1 MQSGASFDRWITE
14 VDLNDDEPFEPPRP
28 FWRRPAL
35 IVSAVV
41 ILIVAVGGG
50 LFVRSHFAKSAA
62 PEYRYGSVT
71 TGDLTVAVTATGPV
85 GSQVIYNLNFQTSA
99 KLIELDVAVGQVVK
113 AGQLLAKIDTTALQ
127 DAVNQAQASLNSA
140 IVNYNNA
147 LLNLKDV
154 KAQNDPCPTEA
165 TPPATSKSQAQCTQA
180 IDQAQQQVNTAL
192 AQVQS
197 ARVQLQTAK
206 DNLNNGGL
214 VAPAAGTIV
223 SINGTVGSVTGG
235 SGSSSPLIVLEDLNQ
250 LSIVAQVNEADIS
263 SIKVGQPARF
273 TVAAYPNDTF
283 HGTVTA
289 ISLVGQTTSNV
300 VTYNVTVSVDQNSLN
315 GARLLPGMTASLSI
329 TTQQRIGV
337 LLVPNTAISFARTLL
352 TNGQLDRTQVRNL
365 LASATATQTA
375 DRQAPQGT
383 AGFVVEMKNGK
394 LTPVLIF
401 TGLTSG
407 ASTEV
412 ISGLAEGDQ
421 VLIGQVNAAST
432 TTTTTGGG
440 AGGGFFGGGGFGG
453 GGGGG
458 RGGNGP

>member
-14 VDLNDDEPFEPPRP
+14 ADLDEDEQFQPPRP

-35 IVSAVV
+35 IVTAVI
-41 ILIVAVGGG
+41 ILIVAIGGG
-50 LFVRSHFAKSAA
+50 LFLSRHSGSAA
-62 PEYRYGSVT
+62 PVYRYGAVT

-85 GSQVIYNLNFQTSA
+85 GSQVVYNLNFPTSA
-99 KLIELDVAVGQVVK
+99 RLTEIDVTVGQVVQ

-127 DAVNQAQASLNSA
+127 DAVNQARASLNSA
-140 IVNYNNA
+140 NVNYNNA

-154 KAQNDPCPTEA
+154 KAQNNPCPTQA
-165 TPPATSKSQAQCTQA
+165 TPPAASKTQAQCTQA

-197 ARVQLQTAK
+197 AKVQLQTAQ
-206 DNLNNGGL
+206 DNMTSGGL
-214 VAPAAGTIV
+214 TAPAAGTIV

-235 SGSSSPLIVLEDLNQ
+235 GNASSALIVLEDLNQ

-263 SIKVGQPARF
+263 SVKVGQSARF
-273 TVAAYPNDTF
+273 TVAAYPSDTF
-283 HGTVTA
+283 HGSVTA
-289 ISLVGQTTSNV
+289 ISLIGQTTSNV

-315 GARLLPGMTASLSI
+315 GVQLLPGMTASLSI

-337 LLVPNTAISFARTLL
+337 VLVPNTAISFARTLL

-365 LASATATQTA
+365 LATAATQTA
-375 DRQAPQGT
+375 NGQTPQGT
-383 AGFVVEMKNGK
+383 ASFVVEMKNGK

-401 TGLTSG
+401 TGLSSG

-412 ISGLAEGDQ
+412 ISGLADGDQ
-421 VLIGQVNAAST
+421 VLTGQVNPSGT

-440 AGGGFFGGGGFGG
+440 GFGGGIFGG

-458 RGGNGP
+458 NGGGRGGNGGG

>member
-1 MQSGASFDRWITE
+1 MSQAGASFDHWLTDVDE
-14 VDLNDDEPFEPPRP
+14 VDDEPFQPPRP

-41 ILIVAVGGG
+41 ILIVAVTGG
-50 LFVRSHFAKSAA
+50 LFLKGRSGSAA
-62 PEYRYGSVT
+62 PQYRYGSVT
-71 TGDLTVAVTATGPV
+71 TGDLTVAINATGPI
-85 GSQVIYNLNFQTSA
+85 GSQVVYNLNFQTSA
-99 KLIELDVAVGQVVK
+99 KLTELDVTVGQVVQ

-154 KAQNDPCPTEA
+154 KAQNSPCPTTA
-165 TPPATSKSQAQCTQA
+165 TPPAAAKTQAQCTQA
-180 IDQAQQQVNTAL
+180 IDQAQQQVNTAY

-206 DNLNNGGL
+206 DNLKNGGL
-214 VAPAAGTIV
+214 TAPAAGTIV
-223 SINGTVGSVTGG
+223 AINGTVGSITGG
-235 SGSSSPLIVLEDLNQ
+235 GGSSSPLIVLEDLNQ
-250 LSIVAQVNEADIS
+250 LSIVGQVNEADIS
-263 SIKVGQPARF
+263 SVKIGQSARF
-273 TVAAYPNDTF
+273 TVAAYPGDTF

-289 ISLVGQTTSNV
+289 ISLIGQTTSNV
-300 VTYNVTVSVDQNSLN
+300 VTYNVTVSIDQNSLN

-329 TTQQRIGV
+329 TTAQRIGV

-352 TNGQLDRTQVRNL
+352 TNGQIDRTQVRNL

-375 DRQAPQGT
+375 NGQTSQGT
-383 AGFVVEMKNGK
+383 PSFVVEMKNGK
-394 LTPVLIF
+394 LTPVLIY

-407 ASTEV
+407 TFTEV
-412 ISGLAEGDQ
+412 ISGLTEGEQ
-421 VLIGQVNAAST
+421 VLVGQINAT
-432 TTTTTGGG
+432 TTTTS
-440 AGGGFFGGGGFGG
+440 GGGFGGGIFGG

-458 RGGNGP
+458 GNGGGRGGNGGG